1 MLNIFMMNMI
11 IFVGRKDKEGV
22 LEHKVM
28 KLSLGVLLSQTIH
41 KAFLRPFNLP
51 TW

>member
-11 IFVGRKDKEGV
+11 IFVGRKDKEDF

-28 KLSLGVLLSQTIH
+28 KLLLSVVKGENT
-41 KAFLRPFNLP
+41 RDLP
-51 TW
+51 